1 MKHLYAIN
9 ILKHPYL
16 KTEDDVRNLIKIL
29 NADNNFIVNPGE
41 SYIIRR
47 TLSNSWVW
55 DKMTRT
61 SVDIVGRL
69 YGNSW
74 TEKFNLDNYDENL
87 FEVGRNPNKG
97 FLMIDNTL
105 WGLCRFDNSM
115 KGRNLKR
122 LNVPYDII
130 ESICQ
135 KVGFEKPKKLESNN
149 LIYYVD
155 NLTPEEN
162 LLNVSKQFQQLVVN
176 FDESFKIPI
185 YISNMINNSIL
196 DIADDE

>member
-16 KTEDDVRNLIKIL
+16 KTEDEVRNLIKIL
-29 NADNNFIVNPGE
+29 NAGNNFIVNPGE

-69 YGNSW
+69 YGNPW
-74 TEKFNLDNYDENL
+74 TEQFNLDNYDENL

-135 KVGFEKPKKLESNN
+135 KIGFEKPKKLESNN

-162 LLNVSKQFQQLVVN
+162 LLNISKQFQQLVVN

-196 DIADDE
+196 DTADDE

>member
-1 MKHLYAIN
+1 MKHLYSIN

-16 KTEDDVRNLIKIL
+16 KTEDAVKNLINVINKG
-29 NADNNFIVNPGE
+29 NNFIVNSGE

-61 SVDIVGRL
+61 PTDIVGRL
-69 YGNSW
+69 YGNQW
-74 TEKFNLDNYDENL
+74 TEKFNNDQYDENI

-105 WGLCRFDNSM
+105 WGLCKFDNSM
-115 KGRNLKR
+115 KGRNLKK
-122 LNVPYDII
+122 LNTPYEVI
-130 ESICQ
+130 ENICN
-135 KVGFEKPKKLESNN
+135 KVGFTKPQKYQSNN

-155 NLTPEEN
+155 NLSPEDN
-162 LLNVSKQFQQLVVN
+162 LINISNQIDQLIVN
-176 FDESFKIPI
+176 FDESLKLPI
-185 YISNMINNSIL
+185 YISKSINFNS
-196 DIADDE
+196 DYNDE

>member
-1 MKHLYAIN
+1 MKHLYSIN
-9 ILKHPYL
+9 ILNHPYI
-16 KTEDDVRNLIKIL
+16 KTADDVKNLINIL
-29 NADNNFIVNPGE
+29 NKGNNLSVNPGE

-61 SVDIVGRL
+61 PVDIVGRL
-69 YGNSW
+69 YGNQW
-74 TEKFNLDNYDENL
+74 TERFNQENYDENL

-105 WGLCRFDNSM
+105 WGLCKFDNSI

-122 LNVPYDII
+122 LNIPHEII
-130 ESICQ
+130 ENICN
-135 KVGFEKPKKLESNN
+135 KVGFNKPEKYQINN

-155 NLTPEEN
+155 NLTPAEN
-162 LLNVSKQFQQLVVN
+162 LLNISKQFNQIIVN

-185 YISNMINNSIL
+185 YISNIINSNL
-196 DIADDE
+196 DTINDE

>member
-1 MKHLYAIN
+1 MKHLYSIN
-9 ILKHPYL
+9 ILNHPYI
-16 KTEDDVRNLIKIL
+16 KTEDDVKNLINIL
-29 NADNNFIVNPGE
+29 NKGNNFSVNSGE

-61 SVDIVGRL
+61 PVDIVGRL
-69 YGNSW
+69 YGNQW
-74 TEKFNLDNYDENL
+74 TERFNQENYDENL

-105 WGLCRFDNSM
+105 WGLCKFDNSM

-122 LNVPYDII
+122 LNIPHEII
-130 ESICQ
+130 ENICD
-135 KVGFEKPKKLESNN
+135 KVGFNKPEKYQINN

-155 NLTPEEN
+155 NLTPAEN
-162 LLNVSKQFQQLVVN
+162 LLNISKQFNQIIVN

-185 YISNMINNSIL
+185 YISNMINSNL
-196 DIADDE
+196 DTINDE